1 MESCILD
8 TQQWAEA
15 HFVECD
21 FGDKRLTRRLVNDAA
36 ATAVRPNEMTPQQT
50 RSWKDTK
57 GAYRFMDNKKVSFEK
72 IIQPHCKR
80 TRAYVKSG
88 VWLSLC
94 DTTEL
99 SFSLKRKIKGLGLVG
114 NGFGRGFFC
123 TARF

>member
-21 FGDKRLTRRLVNDAA
+21 FGDKRLTRRLVNYAA

-57 GAYRFMDNKKVSFEK
+57 GAYRFMDNKKVSLDYSTAL
-72 IIQPHCKR
+72 Q
-80 TRAYVKSG
+80 AYARVRQIRRL
-88 VWLSLC
+88 VVSL
-94 DTTEL
+94 
-99 SFSLKRKIKGLGLVG
+99 
-114 NGFGRGFFC
+114 
-123 TARF
+123 